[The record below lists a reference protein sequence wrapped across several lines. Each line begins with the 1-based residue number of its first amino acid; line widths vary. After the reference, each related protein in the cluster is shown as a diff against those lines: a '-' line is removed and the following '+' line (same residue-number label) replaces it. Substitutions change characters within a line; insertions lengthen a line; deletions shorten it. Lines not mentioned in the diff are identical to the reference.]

1 MATDALLVLDDVR
14 VQFGALRAV
23 DGVSLSLVGGQSLGL
38 IGPNG
43 AGKTTTLRAA
53 AGLQPLSG
61 GCVRVMGWD
70 VRTHPTQ
77 VGSHLGLTPD
87 TPALYGGL
95 TVERFLQF
103 IGECH
108 GLRREDCEE
117 RVDHWLEMLWLKDKR
132 GAKIQSLS
140 RGMKQR
146 LAVARTLL
154 SDPHVVLLDEPA
166 AGLDPAGRVQFRRLL
181 ASLRDQG
188 KAIIVSSHILADLAD
203 YCTHIAMMERGRLV
217 RAGTVAEVAGAGGHG
232 RGLYRVTL
240 ARVVGDI
247 GARVADLEG
256 ARQLHVD
263 GKVLTLEF
271 DRDPVAA
278 AGLLQRLVVLGL
290 PVADFRALEPDL
302 EEAYLR
308 SGIEQVD

>member
-1 MATDALLVLDDVR
+1 MGEPLLKLEDVR
-14 VQFGALRAV
+14 VHYGRLLAV
-23 DGVSLSLVGGQSLGL
+23 DGLSLELAGGHLLGL

-53 AGLQPLSG
+53 AGLLPISSG
-61 GCVRVMGWD
+61 SVRVLGWD
-70 VRTHPTQ
+70 VFDAPTQ
-77 VGSHLGLTPD
+77 VGRHLGLTPD

-95 TVERFLQF
+95 TVEQHLHF
-103 IGECH
+103 IGRCY
-108 GLRREDCEE
+108 GLGQSQREE
-117 RVDHWLEMLWLKDKR
+117 RIEHWLETLWLKDKR
-132 GAKIQSLS
+132 TAKVQTLS

-203 YCTHIAMMERGRLV
+203 YCTHIGMMERGRL
-217 RAGTVAEVAGAGGHG
+217 RQCGTVAEIVAGSGPEHC
-232 RGLYRVTL
+232 LYRVVL
-240 ARVVGDI
+240 ARAIGDA
-247 GARVADLEG
+247 GARLAHLDG
-256 ARQLHVD
+256 ATRLRVD
-263 GKVLTLEF
+263 GTLVTFEAE
-271 DRDPVAA
+271 RDAEVATA
-278 AGLLQRLVVLGL
+278 LLQRLISLGL
-290 PVADFRALEPDL
+290 PVSEFRALEPGL